1 MPGIAVTLTVSL
13 SRNDR
18 PFRASTDRRC
28 AYYALPVCAEALAA
42 QVKAQ
47 IDARPTLHALR
58 LCNRFGHGS
67 FSDCPVELIQM
78 IEGFII
84 KEVHEEVTKE
94 LEVASRCFKN
104 KCSIVDH
111 ADRSRL
117 LKLYAKC
124 ATFLPRD
131 FEDFPDDPNDEQ
143 LVQVLKDNFW
153 YTFSS
158 PVLEDY
164 EEEEA
169 HQTNRFNWPK
179 LVGGIF
185 SQSNRR
191 EYQKRFGLDIWSSFV
206 SLPHDGMSGSDEF
219 GFPQAT
225 IAYLTLPDSV
235 ERRRKWSGNLR
246 EKTHFDTFYEY
257 PSTHGQNG
265 FGMAVNINRR
275 PSAEE
280 LSRFPQALKVLKL
293 QVFVHPSQKHFPALG
308 LGRPYEHKKLDAPNT
323 PETSGGFQKS
333 KSLVKPA
340 DNDDSKRAATSVK
353 KDKSSASRFPRL
365 MLLMRSED

>member
-1 MPGIAVTLTVSL
+1 MPGIDVTLTVSL
-13 SRNDR
+13 TRNKHT
-18 PFRASTDRRC
+18 FRASANRQ
-28 AYYALPVCAEALAA
+28 YSQYALPVCAEALAA

-58 LCNRFGHGS
+58 LCNRFGHGR
-67 FSDCPVELIQM
+67 FSDFPVELVQM

-94 LEVASRCFKN
+94 LKVASRCFKN
-104 KCSIVDH
+104 KCSILDH
-111 ADRSRL
+111 TDRSTL
-117 LKLYAKC
+117 LEIYAEC
-124 ATFLPRD
+124 ATTFLPRD
-131 FEDFPDDPNDEQ
+131 FVYFPDDPDDEQ
-143 LVQVLKDNFW
+143 LVDA
-153 YTFSS
+153 
-158 PVLEDY
+158 LEDSY
-164 EEEEA
+164 EALGGHEEVEA
-169 HQTNRFNWPK
+169 HQTNRSNWAE

-191 EYQKRFGLDIWSSFV
+191 EFQKCFGLDIWSSFV
-206 SLPHDGMSGSDEF
+206 SLPDDGMGFSDEI

-235 ERRRKWSGNLR
+235 ERRHKWSWNLR
-246 EKTHFDTFYEY
+246 EQMQFDTFYEY

-293 QVFVHPSQKHFPALG
+293 NVFVHSSQKHFPALG

-323 PETSGGFQKS
+323 SETPEGSRKS

-353 KDKSSASRFPRL
+353 KDKSSASRYPRL
-365 MLLMRSED
+365 MLLTRSED

>member
-1 MPGIAVTLTVSL
+1 
-13 SRNDR
+13 
-18 PFRASTDRRC
+18 
-28 AYYALPVCAEALAA
+28 
-42 QVKAQ
+42 
-47 IDARPTLHALR
+47 
-58 LCNRFGHGS
+58 
-67 FSDCPVELIQM
+67 M
-78 IEGFII
+78 IEGYII
-84 KEVHEEVTKE
+84 KEVREEATKE

-104 KCSIVDH
+104 ECSILDH

-124 ATFLPRD
+124 ATTFFPRD

-143 LVQVLKDNFW
+143 LVQALD
-153 YTFSS
+153 YSYRYPFSS
-158 PVLEDY
+158 PLLEY
-164 EEEEA
+164 HEEEEA
-169 HQTNRFNWPK
+169 LQTNRFNWPK

-191 EYQKRFGLDIWSSFV
+191 EFQKRFGLDIWSSFV
-206 SLPHDGMSGSDEF
+206 NFPDDDGRFFAGF

-225 IAYLTLPDSV
+225 VAYLTLPNSV
-235 ERRRKWSGNLR
+235 KRRHKWSGNFR
-246 EKTHFDTFYEY
+246 EETDDDTFYEH
-257 PSTHGQNG
+257 PSTHGENG
-265 FGMAVNINRR
+265 FGMAVKINRR

-323 PETSGGFQKS
+323 PETPGGSQKS

-353 KDKSSASRFPRL
+353 KKKPSASRFPRL
-365 MLLMRSED
+365 MLLTRSED